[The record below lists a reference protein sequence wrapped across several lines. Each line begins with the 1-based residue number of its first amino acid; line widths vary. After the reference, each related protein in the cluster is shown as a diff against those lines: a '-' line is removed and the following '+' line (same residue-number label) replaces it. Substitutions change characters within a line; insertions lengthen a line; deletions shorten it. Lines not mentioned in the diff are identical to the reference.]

1 MTRIS
6 ESGRRIGCVVLSIL
20 VGLGAYFVIS
30 GPSLDSLVGG
40 VPASKESEPP
50 PADSAE
56 DQKLL
61 EDARERLLDEHRQTA
76 RDEALRLH
84 EERMELRR
92 ERVGLL
98 AEKWQKGGTKTFDGI
113 ELKNTCQ
120 HTLNVV
126 LYYMDL
132 DDQWIR
138 RGWWEV
144 KPGDT
149 VSTDAR
155 TRNAFVYFYAENL
168 AEKVV
173 LDGDGLEGALEMAV
187 VNAKFDQLDGDPFL
201 YPNSRNVWLYQR
213 KTGNTWQDYVE
224 ELRCYLEAPPS
235 RTPKVEQAKPLPAE
249 APP

>member
-1 MTRIS
+1 MKTS
-6 ESGRRIGCVVLSIL
+6 PVGQRIGCWALLLALGIGAQQLLSRGNL
-20 VGLGAYFVIS
+20 RSWLPGSS
-30 GPSLDSLVGG
+30 GPTQS
-40 VPASKESEPP
+40 PA
-50 PADSAE
+50 PAEGNSPE

-61 EDARERLLDEHRQTA
+61 QDEQQRLLDEHRQTA

-92 ERVGLL
+92 ERIGLL
-98 AEKWQKGGTKTFDGI
+98 AEKWQRGGSKSFDSI
-113 ELKNTCQ
+113 ELKNTCR

-149 VSTDAR
+149 VSTDAM
-155 TRNAFVYFYAENL
+155 TRNAYVYFYAENL

-173 LDGDGLEGALEMAV
+173 LDGAGLEGALEMAV
-187 VNAKFDQLDGDPFL
+187 VDAKFDQLDGEAFL

-213 KTGNTWQDYVE
+213 KTGNTWQDYLE
-224 ELRCYLEAPPS
+224 ELKCYLEAPPS
-235 RTPKVEQAKPLPAE
+235 RTPKPLPAE
-249 APP
+249 APPGG